1 MTGKKGRASKNGFVG
16 KRGYG
21 WVPDIPDQR
30 DYLLSAV
37 LKVPAKLP
45 GKVDLR
51 PLCSKVEDQG
61 QLGSCTANAL
71 AGALEFLE
79 RKDNAIG
86 LSSPEWETLQ
96 KLGKAERPDLKRRLP
111 SGSRVPY
118 LDFSRLF
125 IYYNERV
132 LEHTINSDSGAMIR
146 DGIKTL
152 AKQGACS
159 EKSWPYE
166 VARFKSR
173 PAATCYQEALQHQ
186 ITSYRRILT
195 LDQMRT
201 CLAEGFPFVFG
212 FTVYESFE
220 TQEVA
225 RTGIVNLPKPQ
236 EQVLGGHAV
245 LGVGYD
251 DSSQRFL
258 VRNSWGTL
266 PYKYLS
272 NRNLSD
278 DFWTIRRGEL
288 MVPRKKGRGQTG

>member
-1 MTGKKGRASKNGFVG
+1 MAEKKNIVSENSRNRKGT
-16 KRGYG
+16 YG
-21 WVPDIPDQR
+21 WVPDVPDQR

-45 GKVDLR
+45 RSVDLR
-51 PLCSKVEDQG
+51 PYCSEVEDQG
-61 QLGSCTANAL
+61 QLGSCTAQAL
-71 AGALEFLE
+71 SGALEFLE
-79 RKDNAIG
+79 HKDN
-86 LSSPEWETLQ
+86 
-96 KLGKAERPDLKRRLP
+96 
-111 SGSRVPY
+111 VPFQ
-118 LDFSRLF
+118 DFSRLF

-152 AKQGACS
+152 AKQGVCS
-159 EKSWPYE
+159 EKIWPYVE
-166 VARFKSR
+166 PKFKVKPGPS
-173 PAATCYQEALQHQ
+173 CYKEALHHQ
-186 ITSYRRILT
+186 ITSYHRILT
-195 LDQMRT
+195 LDEMRA

-225 RTGIVNLPKPQ
+225 RTGMVNMPKPR

-245 LGVGYD
+245 LAVGYD
-251 DSSQRFL
+251 HAKQRFI
-258 VRNSWGTL
+258 VRNSWGTDWGMKGYFTM
-266 PYKYLS
+266 PYKYLG

-288 MVPRKKGRGQTG
+288 MISKRNKARRA